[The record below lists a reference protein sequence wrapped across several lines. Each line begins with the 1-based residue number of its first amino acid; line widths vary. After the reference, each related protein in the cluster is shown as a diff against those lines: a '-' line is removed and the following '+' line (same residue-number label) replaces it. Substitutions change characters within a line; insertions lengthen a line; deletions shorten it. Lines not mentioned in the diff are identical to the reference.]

1 MKKEQE
7 IATNTSSG
15 AEKVEPIEQE
25 KEKEVKQ
32 RQTATGKSETQ
43 TKTVKKTTETSA
55 KGAAALG
62 GGGTA
67 KTDAKKTESK
77 PKTVAGKAEK
87 ESAAAKA
94 RVEAALKRKQAQ
106 EERKAERKA
115 KAAKKKELRAK
126 RAAEKKEQIEKR
138 AAEKKSRIEKRTA
151 ERKALAEKRK
161 AQKEEKI
168 RERAHAKANKNRENS
183 RKKKKEK
190 EKDKGEKRNRQGYGG
205 WIAAVV
211 SLGVV
216 TLALATTVTVGAMDM
231 KQSKQ
236 AAMTAQKSTMYELTG
251 IMEHV
256 DDDLERVRISASPV
270 QQSRI
275 LTDLLVQARLAELDL
290 EKLPFTAE
298 QDSNITSFI
307 NRTAT
312 ECERMLAKLRNG
324 EALSEKDKTIL
335 AQLYETNHTIRTEL
349 ETFVSE
355 MRDEDLMQYM
365 KEGKGNIKDAM
376 ERLEQMTL
384 EENRAT
390 FGRATD
396 GKESKG
402 MPEKMPVTPSEE
414 RTAGI
419 DAAKA
424 EELCYTYFSRYNI
437 SEYQCVGETVSQ
449 AYSAYNIQGYDDKG
463 TLLFAEVSQADGAL
477 LRFDYYED
485 CSEETFDLEN
495 AERIAEQFL
504 EALGYDD
511 MEVVRFRN
519 NGTTTDFTFLYED
532 DDIVYYPDEIRVKVC
547 RTRGVVTGMDATKY
561 ILHHNEERSE
571 PQVKIN
577 LATAQSKL
585 YDGLTVESSRLA
597 VVRTIRGERAA
608 YEFLC
613 SYGEENY
620 FVFLDAVSGEEIAI
634 VNARGIE

>member
-15 AEKVEPIEQE
+15 AEKVERI
-25 KEKEVKQ
+25 EKEVKQ
-32 RQTATGKSETQ
+32 RETSSGKPAAQ

-62 GGGTA
+62 GGAAEKASSKTTEIKTKTA
-67 KTDAKKTESK
+67 
-77 PKTVAGKAEK
+77 PGKAEK
-87 ESAAAKA
+87 ESVAAKA
-94 RVEAALKRKQAQ
+94 RVEAALKRKQEQ
-106 EERKAERKA
+106 EKRKAERKA

-126 RAAEKKEQIEKR
+126 RAAEK
-138 AAEKKSRIEKRTA
+138 
-151 ERKALAEKRK
+151 KALAEKRK

-183 RKKKKEK
+183 RKKKREK
-190 EKDKGEKRNRQGYGG
+190 EKGEKRDRQGYGG

-231 KQSKQ
+231 KKSKEASM
-236 AAMTAQKSTMYELTG
+236 AAHKSTMYELTG

-256 DDDLERVRISASPV
+256 DDDLERVRISASPA

-307 NRTAT
+307 NRTAM
-312 ECERMLAKLRNG
+312 ECERMLSKLRNG
-324 EALSEKDKTIL
+324 EELSEKDKTTL
-335 AQLYETNHTIRTEL
+335 SQLYETNHTIRTEL
-349 ETFVSE
+349 EKFVAE
-355 MRDEDLMQYM
+355 MQDKDLMQYM
-365 KEGKGNIKDAM
+365 KEGKGNVKDAM

-390 FGRATD
+390 FGRAVD
-396 GKESKG
+396 GKEGKG
-402 MPEKMPVTPSEE
+402 MPEKMPVNPPEE
-414 RTAGI
+414 RVAGI

-424 EELCYTYFSRYNI
+424 EELCYTYFSGYNI
-437 SEYQCVGETVSQ
+437 NEYQCVGETVSQ

-485 CSEETFDLEN
+485 CNEETFDLQN
-495 AERIAEQFL
+495 AETIAEQFL
-504 EALGYDD
+504 EKLGYDD

-561 ILHHNEERSE
+561 IQHHKEDRAQ

-577 LATAQSKL
+577 LAEAQAKL

-597 VVRTIRGERAA
+597 VVRTVRGERAA

-620 FVFLDAVSGEEIAI
+620 FVFLDAVNGEEIAI
-634 VNARGIE
+634 VNARGIQ